1 MSQSPQVAA
10 TTDGGPYFPAE
21 PKRWLRQDDLY
32 ATPLSHLSWKPE
44 ECEKSLSQIFDHL
57 RADTL
62 KAASWYLKAKKPK
75 ARIAYWARVI
85 GMVAA
90 GIAGGLPLLSAVVP
104 AFSTLSPLWVSIAV
118 AVGAGALGFDARM
131 NSSKGWVRYVK
142 AEQQI
147 RNAFEKFELE
157 WQLERAAWRGEAPA
171 AEQVAFMVKRAVE
184 FSGQINGIVQAE
196 TNAWG
201 EEFLGSLKQLEDS
214 LKARDDEAKTR
225 TASTKSGALNLVVS
239 NGEQS
244 TNGWKLSVDD
254 RPETVHTGTTAAI
267 AEMAPGRHVLR
278 VRGSMGGKEV
288 KVERV
293 VEIQPNAIAREEIPL
308 T

>member
-1 MSQSPQVAA
+1 MNQIVDVAPPTSA
-10 TTDGGPYFPAE
+10 GPHFPAE

-44 ECEKSLSQIFDHL
+44 ESEKSLAQIFDHL

-75 ARIAYWARVI
+75 GRVAYWARMI
-85 GMVAA
+85 GILAA
-90 GIAGGLPLLSAVVP
+90 GVAGGLPLLSAVAP
-104 AFSTLSPLWVSIAV
+104 GADLSPLWVSIAV

-147 RNAFEKFELE
+147 RDAFEKFELE
-157 WQLERAAWRGEAPA
+157 WQLERAAWRGAAPS
-171 AEQVAFMVKRAVE
+171 AEQVALMIKRAVE
-184 FSGQINGIVQAE
+184 FSAQINGIVQAE

-214 LKARDDEAKTR
+214 LKARDDEAKAR
-225 TASTKSGALNLVVS
+225 AASSRSGALNLFVS

-244 TNGWKLSVDD
+244 TNGWKLTIDD

-267 AEMAPGRHVLR
+267 ADIAPGRHVLR
-278 VRGSMGGKEV
+278 VRGTITGKDV
-288 KVERV
+288 KVERII
-293 VEIQPNAIAREEIPL
+293 EIQPNAIAREEMPL
-308 T
+308 S